1 MFGSCKSYAIY
12 VSITFNEHVTNVHA
26 FNLYEYMIRCNNKD
40 NVKTDIETKHTKN
53 KSSKSFE
60 KSAPLVGV

>member
-1 MFGSCKSYAIY
+1 MSHKEKADD
-12 VSITFNEHVTNVHA
+12 VSIDNNA
-26 FNLYEYMIRCNNKD
+26 LY
-40 NVKTDIETKHTKN
+40 N

>member
-1 MFGSCKSYAIY
+1 MKSNILTLQLLLVINVFKFMVMVVCNYFWVDDLYIVY
-12 VSITFNEHVTNVHA
+12 VFH
-26 FNLYEYMIRCNNKD
+26 NKM
-40 NVKTDIETKHTKN
+40 HN